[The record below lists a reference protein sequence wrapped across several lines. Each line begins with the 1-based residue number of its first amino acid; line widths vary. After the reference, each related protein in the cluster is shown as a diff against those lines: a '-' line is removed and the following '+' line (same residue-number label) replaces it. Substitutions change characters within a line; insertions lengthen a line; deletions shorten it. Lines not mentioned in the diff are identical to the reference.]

1 VRRGSKGIIGLLACW
16 GSASCAGSF
25 QQGPPLEDPVAV
37 ADRAR
42 ESTGTEH
49 PSRVRFEWEY
59 ADERGNL
66 RGDGVGRVNPPDS
79 FRLDLFTSAEGS
91 MAAVLVDDR
100 LDTLGEM
107 EDVELPAPP
116 FLYAMAGVFR
126 PGDEPPSAGFRS
138 GDSEVIGY
146 TLADGSNRYYFLR
159 DSRLVRVEERQGNRL
174 VRRIDLEWGTD
185 SRWPREARY
194 RDDLRPNRVRW
205 ELIEVRT
212 EDTHWPVETYDL
224 GPPS

>member
-1 VRRGSKGIIGLLACW
+1 
-16 GSASCAGSF
+16 
-25 QQGPPLEDPVAV
+25 
-37 ADRAR
+37 
-42 ESTGTEH
+42 
-49 PSRVRFEWEY
+49 
-59 ADERGNL
+59 
-66 RGDGVGRVNPPDS
+66 
-79 FRLDLFTSAEGS
+79 
-91 MAAVLVDDR
+91 MAAVLVEDR

-138 GDSEVIGY
+138 GESEVIGY
-146 TLADGSNRYYFLR
+146 TLPNGSNRYYFLR

-185 SRWPREARY
+185 DRWPREARY

-205 ELIEVRT
+205 ELVEVRT

-224 GPPS
+224 GPPR